1 MIKKLILVLAFIVNA
16 FAVVIINN
24 PHNTIKVNIAKK
36 DVNRV
41 VLPEKILD
49 VAYSKEKGLIIKIVG
64 NQAFLKYQV
73 VKKQKFEQI
82 AGAANPNSLKP
93 VGKPQLVYNAKP
105 CEVYF
110 ITQDKTY
117 SFIFYPK
124 DIAPQTIIVN
134 DFGAKTKSILKY
146 ETEDD
151 YITTLAK
158 LTKSVLNG
166 LAPYGYQVIPVNRVV
181 YKDKT
186 FTTTLKTIYKG
197 VLYKVLLYEVKNK
210 SSKPYKLNPKIL
222 YNLADKPPLALT
234 IFYNN
239 DVNYLLPFSSA
250 KVVIIEKRN

>member
-1 MIKKLILVLAFIVNA
+1 MIKKLVLVLVFIVNA

-24 PHNTIKVNIAKK
+24 PHNTIRVNIAKK

-49 VAYSKEKGLIIKIVG
+49 VAYSKEKGLIIKIVN

-73 VKKQKFEQI
+73 VRKQKFEQI

-93 VGKPQLVYNAKP
+93 VGKSQLVYNAEP

-124 DIAPQTIIVN
+124 NITPQTIIVN
-134 DFGAKTKSILKY
+134 DFGAKSKAVLKY
-146 ETEDD
+146 ETENN
-151 YITTLAK
+151 YVTTLAK
-158 LTKSVLNG
+158 ITKNILNG
-166 LAPYGYQVIPVNRVV
+166 LSPFGYQNTPVNKIV
-181 YKDKT
+181 YNGKI
-186 FTTTLKTIYKG
+186 FSTTLKTVYKG
-197 VLYKVLLYEVKNK
+197 VLYKALLFKVKNK
-210 SSKPYKLNPKIL
+210 SKNPYKLNPKIL
-222 YNLADKPPLALT
+222 YSLADKSPLALT